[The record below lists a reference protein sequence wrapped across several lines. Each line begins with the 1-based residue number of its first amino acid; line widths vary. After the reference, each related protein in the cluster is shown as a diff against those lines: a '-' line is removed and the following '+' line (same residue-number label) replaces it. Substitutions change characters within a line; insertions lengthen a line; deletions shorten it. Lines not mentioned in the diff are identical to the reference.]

1 MAASG
6 PEDKA
11 KGEDKGRGAR
21 RKTPSRA
28 DRAAETKA
36 SIVSAALAEFLDR
49 GFAGA
54 RLDEISKR
62 AGVAKGTI
70 YIHFKDKE
78 ALFEGIVRQM
88 ILPAHDAMEAKA
100 KEKPP
105 QSPEELLEEFLLPL
119 LRDLQAERRL
129 DLLRLLIS
137 DGPRFPALNEIYF
150 RVVAEPNL
158 LRMRE
163 MVASS
168 TKPEVS
174 GLSEFPQLMTS
185 PIISGLIWNLLFG
198 SFEPIDLEA
207 MLRTH
212 VRLLSV
218 WMTGEN
224 CAGGAKPPAAPKEE

>member
-1 MAASG
+1 MTASS
-6 PEDKA
+6 PESP
-11 KGEDKGRGAR
+11 EGRGKEAR
-21 RKTPSRA
+21 RKSPSRA
-28 DRAAETKA
+28 DRAAETRA
-36 SIVSAALAEFLDR
+36 SIVSAALEEFLDR

-88 ILPAHDAMEAKA
+88 ILPAHDAMEARA
-100 KEKPP
+100 RERLPHGP
-105 QSPEELLEEFLLPL
+105 QELLEDFLLPL
-119 LRDLQAERRL
+119 LRDLQSGRRL
-129 DLLRLLIS
+129 DLLRLLIA
-137 DGPRFPALNEIYF
+137 DGPRFPALPEIYF

-158 LRMRE
+158 ARMRE

-198 SFEPIDLEA
+198 SFEPIDIEA

-218 WMTGEN
+218 WMTGEK
-224 CAGGAKPPAAPKEE
+224 CPGAARSPVDSEER